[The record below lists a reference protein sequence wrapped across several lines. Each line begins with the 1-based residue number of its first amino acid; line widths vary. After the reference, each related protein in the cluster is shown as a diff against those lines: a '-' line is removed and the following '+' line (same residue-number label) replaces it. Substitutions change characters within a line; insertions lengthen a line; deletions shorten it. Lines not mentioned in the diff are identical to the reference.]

1 MKLLTL
7 LSPSTTILPSVALLM
22 VSLGLACNDVGRPD
36 APLPGDLLD
45 DPSAPVDGSDASDS
59 SDASDVTDPSDLSD
73 ASDNSDP
80 TADVIDPSATEE
92 PGLTMV
98 LVSPENR
105 LSFELGE
112 TIFVELQ
119 VEGGDGNF
127 SDYVIQAVSNVDGT
141 LGSTA
146 AAATTS
152 LAMVPTSAGFHNV
165 TFRLM
170 EGTTVLDEASLEFG
184 ICGWVMVDDFN
195 SGVDTAR
202 WVTQDDAYWDS
213 RGWIEMTGNMTG
225 RKGAIFGTGPI
236 VSATNAHLRFK
247 ISTGQ
252 CDTIG
257 TCGSSSCSADGFALS
272 VYPVDSSEEVSAI
285 LDISQH
291 GGGLGYNI
299 PDTSCSSNAECAD
312 NFECRNGLC
321 AIDSFHIEFDTW
333 ENGYDPTW
341 QNHMGIMTNA
351 DAGNHVFYQVVPSME
366 DNLWHTIEVVING
379 TQVSVKFD
387 DLEPLGGE
395 IPEFQFKGGSIAFTG
410 STGSCTNYHR
420 FDDLEIEPACR
431 FVD

>member
-1 MKLLTL
+1 MNRQVGRTGSLVPIFIFLVL
-7 LSPSTTILPSVALLM
+7 A
-22 VSLGLACNDVGRPD
+22 LGLSTSCNDVGRPD
-36 APLPGDLLD
+36 SVGVDEDLD
-45 DPSAPVDGSDASDS
+45 DPTMPVDSSDQSDS
-59 SDASDVTDPSDLSD
+59 SDPSDVTDPSDQADTSD
-73 ASDNSDP
+73 ATDSSDVTD
-80 TADVIDPSATEE
+80 TGEAT
-92 PGLTMV
+92 LSMA
-98 LVSPENR
+98 LLSPENR
-105 LSFELGE
+105 SSYEVGDIVYAELE
-112 TIFVELQ
+112 V
-119 VEGGDGNF
+119 VGGDGNF
-127 SDYVIQAVSNVDGT
+127 SSYAIVAVSNVDGV

-146 AAATTS
+146 AAASTS
-152 LAMVPTSAGFHNV
+152 LAFSPLTPGFHNI

-170 EGTTVLDEASLEFG
+170 EAETVLDEATLQLG
-184 ICGWVMVDDFN
+184 LCGWLMVDDFKA
-195 SGVDTAR
+195 GVDATR
-202 WVTQDDAYWDS
+202 WVTQNDAYWDS
-213 RGWIEMTGNMTG
+213 RGWIEMTGNAIG
-225 RKGAIFGTGPI
+225 KKGAIFGTGPI
-236 VSATNAHLRFK
+236 VSATNAHMRFK

-257 TCGSSSCSADGFALS
+257 ACGSSSCSADGFALS

-285 LDISQH
+285 LDISQQ

-299 PDTSCSSNAECAD
+299 PDTPCSSNAECAD

-321 AIDSFHIEFDTW
+321 TIDSFHIEFDTW

-351 DAGNHVFYQVVPSME
+351 DSGNHVFYQVVPSME
-366 DNLWHTIEVVING
+366 DNLWHTIEVTING